1 MVGATVALFS
11 RKSLTFSTNCTNST
25 VSEGVP
31 WSGQDRYCICNE
43 ARVVFLTLEAED
55 ERCQRTFKKTLA
67 LNMISQPEIW
77 IFTHKTIHAKGD

>member
-43 ARVVFLTLEAED
+43 ARVDIVDLEAED
-55 ERCQRTFKKTLA
+55 GRLKVSTNF
-67 LNMISQPEIW
+67 
-77 IFTHKTIHAKGD
+77 